1 VPPQPHGATCVRV
14 YVQAR
19 SRGYSSNSSH
29 PFPPHRLCAPAPPGV
44 LHHDAESPDPTVELV
59 TTDPLETVRD
69 LKAEDGPDIGIVGSG
84 TLAHALLPQI
94 DQPSL
99 KQHSAVI
106 GVRNSGVQRPVQP
119 ADVPAN
125 RDAAARSRG
134 TRAHLRPGLRLS
146 RARGRPQQPAGFAK
160 QEREPG
166 LPIPYFEPEAAPPDH
181 RHNRPPQPT
190 TWHQRIELITSRC
203 CAATGSAGACRAGSR

>member
-19 SRGYSSNSSH
+19 SRGYSSNSSR
-29 PFPPHRLCAPAPPGV
+29 PFPPHCLCAPAPPGV

-125 RDAAARSRG
+125 QRCGSSIAGYARSPSTGPEAIARARAAAAACWLREAGARAWATDPVFRTRGGPARS
-134 TRAHLRPGLRLS
+134 
-146 RARGRPQQPAGFAK
+146 PA
-160 QEREPG
+160 Q
-166 LPIPYFEPEAAPPDH
+166 
-181 RHNRPPQPT
+181 
-190 TWHQRIELITSRC
+190 SS
-203 CAATGSAGACRAGSR
+203 AATHDMASAHRTHHVSMLRGHWKRWGMSGW